1 MGNPMYASGSG
12 GASGD
17 RTPAVLA
24 HALALVA
31 GFIAPLIV
39 YLVYKDKDAFVRHHA
54 AEALNFQI
62 TVIIGVVGSIILTFV
77 LIGILLLP
85 VVVIGALVLT
95 IVGAVKAAAGE
106 WWRYPISIRLV
117 PGAIAG

>member
-1 MGNPMYASGSG
+1 MASPMYAGEG
-12 GASGD
+12 RGATGD
-17 RTPAVLA
+17 RTPAILA

-62 TVIIGVVGSIILTFV
+62 TVIIAVVGSAVLTLV

-85 VVVIGALVLT
+85 VVGIGALVLT

-106 WWRYPISIRLV
+106 WWRYPLSIRFV
-117 PGAIAG
+117 SGAIEG